1 MSPISAFPWYLTS
14 ASLWMAAI
22 SLQGFLVTWMLVGML
37 ATPADQVGFARML
50 MEIPGLAILLI
61 GGVLADRVDGRA
73 LLTSM
78 HLLVAIPP
86 LAVAVWM
93 DALSYWLVVAF
104 GVSVAALQAMSD
116 PARQAMLNRITR
128 TDIQRSVTI
137 MTIITS
143 LAGLIG
149 VWIGG
154 RMESLGL
161 VLVLIIQATL
171 FGIGAATTRLLPA
184 LPATGS
190 APQIDLLAGLKAT
203 WRQPLVRNIIG
214 LNFISSLFNAGAYIV
229 AIPFIV
235 TEVYAGDAAFFAT
248 VMIVFTTG
256 SIGSNVVLLRFMP
269 LLLPGRVFLLLQ
281 LTRIVILAVLWW
293 EPSVWLFY
301 AAIGAWG
308 LNMGITSTLARATVQ
323 ELAPATHRAQILA
336 LFILSFLVSA
346 AISSPLLGLLI
357 AGSSP
362 LAALVPGMVISLVIF
377 FVGIGWS
384 GLWGY
389 RSVSVHS
396 LAEKTRPTDPH

>member
-1 MSPISAFPWYLTS
+1 
-14 ASLWMAAI
+14 MAAI

-37 ATPADQVGFARML
+37 DTPADQVGFARML
-50 MEIPGLAILLI
+50 MEMPGLVILLI

-86 LAVAVWM
+86 LLVAVWLQ
-93 DALSYWLVVAF
+93 ALSYWLVVAF
-104 GVSVAALQAMSD
+104 GVSIAALQAMSD
-116 PARQAMLNRITR
+116 PARQAMLTRITR

-137 MTIITS
+137 MTIVTS
-143 LAGLIG
+143 LAGLVG

-154 RMESLGL
+154 RMETLGLML
-161 VLVLIIQATL
+161 VLVIQAML
-171 FGIGAATTRLLPA
+171 FGIGAVATRLLPA
-184 LPATGS
+184 LPAAGTTLR
-190 APQIDLLAGLKAT
+190 IDLLAGLKAT
-203 WRQPLVRNIIG
+203 WRQPLIRNVIG

-235 TEVYAGDAAFFAT
+235 TEVYAGDAALFST

-256 SIGSNVVLLRFMP
+256 SIGSNVVLLRFLP
-269 LLLPGRVFLLLQ
+269 LARPGRLFLLLQ
-281 LTRIVILAVLWW
+281 LTRIVVLAVLWW
-293 EPSVWLFY
+293 EPSLWLFY
-301 AAIGAWG
+301 ATIGAWG
-308 LNMGITSTLARATVQ
+308 LNMGITSTLSRAMVQ

-336 LFILSFLVSA
+336 LFILSFMVSA

-357 AGSSP
+357 VGSSP
-362 LAALVPGMVISLVIF
+362 LTALVPGMVISLTIF
-377 FVGIGWS
+377 IVGIAWS

-396 LAEKTRPTDPH
+396 LADMPKT